1 MARPKKAEAQAAGK
15 ASTVVSEEAGV
26 LKNMLHTLSEAGFD
40 QRLEL
45 KPSEAGM
52 SAAIVWGRSEGVE
65 TPRVLAL
72 VLPSGAWDR
81 SNADSVQMLSY
92 TLPPPETAQDQYPQF
107 AVVRDAE
114 GKLEAFFDLSHP
126 PHQIDKLP
134 GLREIH
140 VYRRIKA
147 DPTYRWSMRMYDRL
161 MKGFNALHERIYQ
174 THKDRVN
181 GKNDIIEEVAK
192 LLFLESFRLHHD
204 HVGGALTFEH
214 EGMKLSLKDVFSAS
228 HVKANGAKAVAE
240 IQSAFEHFKLHPDY
254 VVTDDVGERHA
265 IFDKNAHLRLAQ
277 PGNYEA
283 VLSLIQDLGPVT
295 DNQGNVVKK
304 QGTLA
309 DVSADV
315 LGRAFDVFL
324 RANFE
329 SKGGLGIYLTP
340 APVKQAMLALAFHDI
355 KESTEDAA
363 RLVARDGKGRP
374 AFRFCDPACG
384 SGGFL
389 SVALSHLRRTLDEL
403 GGKATATEE
412 AKKKLFAE
420 MCEHSFVG
428 ADSSPQMVMLAR
440 VNMALLGAPKA
451 RIFYTQNSLISP
463 QLEPGTFDLICTN
476 PPFGT
481 PKFNKGQDEAK
492 KAHEEAMQK
501 ILATFRSD
509 LTERSGR
516 GGGFDYSPTVTG
528 LAMGGSPNSKDVWK
542 EASTNTDPAVLFV
555 DRCLQLL
562 KPGGRLLIVLPDGVL
577 CNSGDRY
584 VREYIMG
591 KKDEATGEFHGG
603 KAIVKGVISLPSD
616 AFKLS
621 GTGAKTSVLYVQKR
635 HARKDDPEKFQDEPQ
650 TDVFMAVAE
659 TLGYV
664 VKNNVEDYS
673 AGVPNDLAAIVG
685 AYVRGE

>member
-1 MARPKKAEAQAAGK
+1 MARPKKSEAQAADK
-15 ASTVVSEEAGV
+15 ASTVVSEETGV
-26 LKNMLHTLSEAGFD
+26 LKRLLHTLSVTGFD
-40 QRLEL
+40 QCLEL
-45 KPSEAGM
+45 KPSEPGM
-52 SAAIVWGRSEGVE
+52 FAAIVWGRNEGVE

-114 GKLEAFFDLSHP
+114 GKLEAFFDLAHP

-134 GLREIH
+134 GLLEINE
-140 VYRRIKA
+140 YRRIKA

-204 HVGGALTFEH
+204 HVGSALTFEH
-214 EGMKLSLKDVFSAS
+214 EAKKLSLKDVFTVA

-254 VVTDDVGERHA
+254 VVTDDAGEKHA

-295 DNQGNVVKK
+295 DNQDNAVKK

-389 SVALSHLRRTLDEL
+389 SVTLSHLRRTLDEL
-403 GGKATATEE
+403 GGKATATDE

-451 RIFYTQNSLISP
+451 RIFYTQNSLTSP

-509 LTERSGR
+509 LTERNGR

-528 LAMGGSPNSKDVWK
+528 LAMGGSPNSKGVWK

-584 VREYIMG
+584 VREYLMG
-591 KKDEATGEFHGG
+591 TKDEATGEFHGG
-603 KAIVKGVISLPSD
+603 KAIVKGVISLPAD

-664 VKNNVEDYS
+664 VRNNVEDYS